1 MRETILVEAC
11 VDSIESAAAAAQGG
25 AGRIELCAN
34 LVEGG
39 TTPSAGTIALAGELG
54 LVVHVMIRPR
64 GGDFCY
70 TAREFDSM
78 QRDVHEARRLGA
90 DGVVFGVLAPDGTI
104 DADRSRI
111 LIEAAR
117 PLRVTV
123 HRAFDVSRDPEEA
136 LDTLI
141 GLGVDRV
148 LTSGQ
153 QAVVTDGLPLV
164 RSLVRWG
171 AGRIGILPGGGIT
184 AANVAEVV
192 RATGVREVHV
202 HAARA
207 FPSPM
212 VFRNPKVLM
221 GQPYMPDEYRRLETT
236 AQQVAAVVQALTEG
250 TSGGTHRAA
259 P

>member
-1 MRETILVEAC
+1 MRDAILVEAC
-11 VDSIESAAAAAQGG
+11 VDSIESAAAATQGG

-39 TTPSAGTIALAGELG
+39 TTPSAGTIALARDLG
-54 LVVHVMIRPR
+54 VVVHVMIRPR

-70 TAREFDSM
+70 TAREFESM
-78 QRDVHEARRLGA
+78 RRDVREARRLGA
-90 DGVVFGVLAPDGTI
+90 DGVVFGMLAPDGTI
-104 DADRSRI
+104 DAERSRI
-111 LIEAAR
+111 LLEEAR

-123 HRAFDVSRDPEEA
+123 HRAFDVSRDPDEA
-136 LDTLI
+136 LDALI

-153 QAVVTDGLPLV
+153 QAAVPDGLPLI
-164 RSLVRWG
+164 RSLVRQA

-212 VFRNPKVLM
+212 AFRNPKVAM
-221 GQPYMPDEYRRLETT
+221 GQPYTPDEYRRVET
-236 AQQVAAVVQALTEG
+236 AAEQIAAVVRAL
-250 TSGGTHRAA
+250 GGMA
-259 P
+259 

>member
-11 VDSIESAAAAAQGG
+11 VDSVESAAAAAHGG

-39 TTPSAGTIALAGELG
+39 TTPSAGTIALARDLG
-54 LVVHVMIRPR
+54 VVVHVMIRPR

-70 TAREFDSM
+70 TAREFESM
-78 QRDVHEARRLGA
+78 RRDVREARRLGA
-90 DGVVFGVLAPDGTI
+90 DGVVFGLLAPDGTI

-111 LIEAAR
+111 LVEEAR

-123 HRAFDVSRDPEEA
+123 HRAFDVSRDPDEA

-153 QAVVTDGLPLV
+153 QAAAPDGLPLI
-164 RSLVRWG
+164 RSLVRQA

-212 VFRNPKVLM
+212 TFRNPKVVM
-221 GQPYMPDEYRRLETT
+221 GQPYTPDEYRRIETAT
-236 AQQVAAVVQALTEG
+236 DQVAAVVHAL
-250 TSGGTHRAA
+250 GGMV
-259 P
+259 